1 MKAYGTWLASH
12 GLMRLAFKEASRR
25 GELVAQMTLDRSLRE
40 NPYPAYETLRER
52 GRIYRTKQVSATVS
66 HPVANHILRSEDFGT
81 AAGRGGLPM
90 PARRMM
96 ERLADPYAVGPVDPP
111 SLLAVDGEQHTRYR
125 RLVSKAFTARSVAS
139 LGDRVEGVAERLLDD
154 LAGSGS
160 FDVVDRY
167 AAQLPVA
174 IIADLLGVPEAER
187 SQVLEWGN
195 EAAMLLDPG
204 LTWRQWSRA
213 HRTIR
218 EMHTW
223 FQAHIERLRREPGE
237 DLLSKLVVMTGP
249 DRMDDDELRGVG
261 LLVLGAGF
269 ETTVSLLSNAVKLL
283 DDHPDQRRLLLD
295 SPDLWP
301 NAVEEVLR
309 FDSPVQA
316 TIREAY
322 RDTSVLGEPVHKGE
336 AVLLMLGG
344 ANRDP
349 EVFEDPSRFD
359 VTRRNAHEHLS
370 LSAGPHFCLG
380 ASLARLEGVVGLRT
394 LYARFPDLQVSD
406 TPERRPTQV
415 LHGWERLPV
424 MAGSPAPRS
433 APAPSAGR

>member
-12 GLMRLAFKEASRR
+12 GLMRLAFRDASRR
-25 GELVAQMTLDRSLRE
+25 GELVAQLTLDHSLRE
-40 NPYPAYETLRER
+40 DPYPAYETLRRR
-52 GRIYRTKQVSATVS
+52 GRIYRTRQVAATVS

-81 AAGRGGLPM
+81 AAGRGGLPG
-90 PARRMM
+90 PARQLMA
-96 ERLADPYAVGPVDPP
+96 RLADPHAVGPVDPP

-125 RLVSKAFTARSVAS
+125 RLVSKAFTARSVAG
-139 LGDRVEGVAERLLDD
+139 LGDRVEAVADRLLDELAPETGFD
-154 LAGSGS
+154 L
-160 FDVVDRY
+160 VDRY

-187 SQVLEWGN
+187 AQVLAWGN
-195 EAAMLLDPG
+195 EAAVMLDPG
-204 LTWRQWSRA
+204 LTWRQWKRA
-213 HRTIR
+213 HDTIR
-218 EMHTW
+218 EMHRW
-223 FQAHIERLRREPGE
+223 FQAHVDRLRVDPGG
-237 DLLSKLVVMTGP
+237 DLLSRLAVMTGP

-283 DDHPDQRRLLLD
+283 DDHPDQRAAALA
-295 SPDLWP
+295 SPDLWT
-301 NAVEEVLR
+301 NVVEESLR

-322 RDTSVLGEPVHKGE
+322 CDTEVLGERVRKGE
-336 AVLLMLGG
+336 AVLLMIGG

-349 EVFEDPSRFD
+349 DVFADPARFD
-359 VTRRNAHEHLS
+359 VTRGNAHEHLS
-370 LSAGPHFCLG
+370 FSAGPHFCLG
-380 ASLARLEGVVGLRT
+380 ASLARLEGTVGLRM
-394 LYARFPDLQVSD
+394 LYERYPDLRVSGRA
-406 TPERRPTQV
+406 ERRPTQV

-424 MAGSPAPRS
+424 TVGTPVPQS